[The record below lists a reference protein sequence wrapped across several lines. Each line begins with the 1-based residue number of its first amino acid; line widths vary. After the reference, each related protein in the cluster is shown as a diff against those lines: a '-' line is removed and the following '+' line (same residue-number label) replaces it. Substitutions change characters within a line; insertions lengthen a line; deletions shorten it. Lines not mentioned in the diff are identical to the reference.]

1 MMKRRAV
8 AALTI
13 GVLIGALAVPE
24 AGWAGGF
31 RCRSDPAVVLSNGT
45 VLDISADVDAML
57 WDIQAVSYTVRIPAG
72 LRVIAV
78 VRTPNWPTTKETFN
92 VVADQAPGVYDTVTT
107 VRTPTRTAVRA
118 NLVLVTL
125 TSLLN
130 VGSKDG
136 YSGDALRL
144 GIATRT
150 SLL

>member
-1 MMKRRAV
+1 
-8 AALTI
+8 
-13 GVLIGALAVPE
+13 
-24 AGWAGGF
+24 
-31 RCRSDPAVVLSNGT
+31 
-45 VLDISADVDAML
+45 
-57 WDIQAVSYTVRIPAG
+57 
-72 LRVIAV
+72 
-78 VRTPNWPTTKETFN
+78 
-92 VVADQAPGVYDTVTT
+92 
-107 VRTPTRTAVRA
+107 VRA